1 MRRKR
6 YTITDKVKVIFR
18 KDEGGEVVAFLP
30 ELPAAR
36 GNIVCYA
43 HIGQHGEASMDY
55 YNSTQTASP
64 EEYNALYEEL
74 KAVYND
80 IELSV
85 KKRIYRG
92 DLEKAW
98 RRSE

>member
-1 MRRKR
+1 
-6 YTITDKVKVIFR
+6 
-18 KDEGGEVVAFLP
+18 
-30 ELPAAR
+30 
-36 GNIVCYA
+36 
-43 HIGQHGEASMDY
+43 MDY
-55 YNSTQTASP
+55 YSSTQTASP

-80 IELSV
+80 VELSV

-92 DLEKAW
+92 DLDEVW